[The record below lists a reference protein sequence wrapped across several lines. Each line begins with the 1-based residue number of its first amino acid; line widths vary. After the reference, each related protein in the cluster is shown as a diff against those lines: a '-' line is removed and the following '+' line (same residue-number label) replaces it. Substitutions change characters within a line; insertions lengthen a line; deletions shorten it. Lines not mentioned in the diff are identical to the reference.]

1 MLAGMSGNNR
11 CHWRSLL
18 VAGAVFGELGRCFE
32 SLETLVL
39 RDCLYL
45 WCRAW
50 WSFCAARA
58 VLLMP
63 QAPFS
68 QQVQYFRDLEDKVPD
83 SRVKHGFCTCS
94 ICVIRSIDFFCG
106 ACIAWLK
113 CLSLWLCARRIA
125 LDMAWCSFWSRSRIL
140 LGALAQCSND
150 LPSLTESYL
159 LTPKGILYQDPVS
172 FKDPCRLDPVRFYSL
187 AASLAPPSKLLSSSW
202 LSDHL
207 AHAVAV
213 AVVPSFV

>member
-68 QQVQYFRDLEDKVPD
+68 QQVQYFRDLEEKVPD

-94 ICVIRSIDFFCG
+94 ICVIRSIDFFVERALPG
-106 ACIAWLK
+106 WNACHFDFVRVGSLSIWRGVHFDLAHASFSALWHSAQMTCLHWQNLIFWLPK
-113 CLSLWLCARRIA
+113 GSCTKIQWV
-125 LDMAWCSFWSRSRIL
+125 SRIL
-140 LGALAQCSND
+140 
-150 LPSLTESYL
+150 
-159 LTPKGILYQDPVS
+159 
-172 FKDPCRLDPVRFYSL
+172 
-187 AASLAPPSKLLSSSW
+187 
-202 LSDHL
+202 
-207 AHAVAV
+207 
-213 AVVPSFV
+213 VV